1 MANADFTTTIMV
13 DRSAIEV
20 YDAINNVGAWWQGE
34 ITGDSTKVDGVFDYR
49 MKDIHYSKQQV
60 VELIPG
66 EKVVWLVT
74 DSKLSFTSTK
84 TEWTGTKIS
93 FEIAPVGDK
102 TQVRFT
108 HEGLVPAFECYGG
121 CSNGWTKL
129 IQESLCSYITTG
141 KSANV
146 FG

>member
-1 MANADFTTTIMV
+1 MANADFTTTIIV
-13 DRSAIEV
+13 DQSAIEV

-74 DSKLSFTSTK
+74 DSNLSFTSTK
-84 TEWTGTKIS
+84 TEWTGTKIT
-93 FEIAPVGDK
+93 FEIASVSDK

-141 KSANV
+141 KSVNV